1 MLLHESEL
9 TLLDR
14 ALAFGDVVKRSL
26 TSTLSG
32 TVISVS
38 TSVGLRHS
46 FIDPSEPP
54 ENSGHVANVPEEELV
69 LANNWNE
76 GDFVIYKNCWMGV
89 VDEVFDDVAVRLEN
103 GSVVVVEN
111 PFGLEIPILSEEEEA
126 AVQSVSSPMNGT
138 GGVEARTDL
147 KSTSLVGKKLP
158 RPKTV
163 QAPSHLS
170 PGQTVTTTKANLRRG
185 RWLYGAYNASISPTG
200 AVVSVNTVKI
210 VVNWLCQNMMVSGR
224 FVPVEKPDVSIEGD
238 SEISRLRKF
247 RKSTGGFVGIDGEPH
262 AGINGTGGGGELQVG
277 DRVRFRDLESAVV
290 KYQGGVRKIPRSET
304 MGFEVNTFVV
314 VETKTRVRVLWQDM
328 TETIEEARGLV
339 PYLNVDEHE
348 VWPGEMVVIKS
359 EPEDDKIKP
368 TEVETGNMGRQQFEG
383 AWQFFNATLSSAEN
397 AMPAPEFIKP
407 AKVGVIQTANPA
419 ERVAKVMWF
428 AEPKVEVAGN
438 IMIPGSKTGPLGEAV
453 EDVSFYE
460 IVAHQALGV
469 RRGDFVLV
477 APERITAEEPVRD
490 VTPCSD
496 ANNVD
501 HISTQ
506 QQQQAVTDGS
516 QWQQMAEGLRGMVD
530 DGLLANLSAALGNS
544 THPQLQA
551 VSRMLNQLPL
561 INGSQQS
568 SSPSG
573 PQDPQPV
580 GEDAY
585 LDQPLD
591 WVGEI
596 VDLGL
601 DGLITVRLGALDEP
615 VDVKVPIER
624 LHIIFNDDM
633 EFDDL
638 SDEDDE
644 DAEYDSEESGSE
656 DLDFDEDDDSIA
668 VGWADDDMVIEERV
682 YYQGGERLAN
692 DGGEE
697 AWSTDE
703 EMDDMDLEGG
713 NDSPPPLVSLDD
725 TDEDTEMSNS
735 GKLGPEKEELRGEP
749 KESENKVMQP
759 PPIPENMPAPEAFAI
774 PTSSNQPPRFAILD
788 GDVPTDHAFSSQPA
802 TPLDPA
808 FLRRIN
814 KEHKI
819 LSTSLPDG
827 ILVRSWESRMDLLR
841 VLIIG
846 PLNTP
851 YELAPF
857 VFDFHFSRTFPQ
869 TPPLAYFHSWTG
881 GIGRVNPNLY
891 EDGKICLSLLGTWHA
906 ERRNEGWSAGG
917 SSVLQ
922 VLVSL
927 MGLVLVRE
935 PYYSKPPCL
944 GLSLFFSY
952 GMKYRK
958 LQYNDLS
965 AFGLST
971 DHMKVRSRWWGNT
984 QATLF
989 HYI

>member
-32 TVISVS
+32 TIISIS

-54 ENSGHVANVPEEELV
+54 ENSGHVAGVLEEELV
-69 LANNWNE
+69 LANDWNE

-111 PFGLEIPILSEEEEA
+111 PFGLEIPILNEEDEA
-126 AVQSVSSPMNGT
+126 AAQSVSSPINGVGGEAKGEPKPT
-138 GGVEARTDL
+138 GPAGR
-147 KSTSLVGKKLP
+147 KTS

-163 QAPSHLS
+163 QAPTHLS
-170 PGQTVTTTKANLRRG
+170 PGQTVTTAKANLRRG
-185 RWLYGAYNASISPTG
+185 RWLYGAYNASISATG
-200 AVVSVNTVKI
+200 VVVSVSTVKV

-224 FVPVEKPDVSIEGD
+224 FVPVERPDMSIEGD
-238 SEISRLRKF
+238 SEISRLKKF
-247 RKSTGGFVGIDGEPH
+247 RKSTGGFVGIDGKPH
-262 AGINGTGGGGELQVG
+262 AGTHGTGGGGELQVG

-290 KYQGGVRKIPRSET
+290 KYQGGVRKIQRSET
-304 MGFEVNTFVV
+304 MGFEVNTFMV
-314 VETKTRVRVLWQDM
+314 VETRTRVRVLWQDM
-328 TETIEEARGLV
+328 TETIEEARALV

-359 EPEDDKIKP
+359 EPEDDKVKP
-368 TEVETGNMGRQQFEG
+368 AEPETSNTGRQQFEG
-383 AWQFFNATLSSAEN
+383 AWQFFNATLATPEN
-397 AMPAPEFIKP
+397 AMPPPEFIKP

-428 AEPKVEVAGN
+428 IEPKVEVAGN
-438 IMIPGSKTGPLGEAV
+438 IMIPGSKTGPLGENV

-477 APERITAEEPVRD
+477 APERIVSEEPTGD
-490 VTPCSD
+490 ATPSD
-496 ANNVD
+496 DLNGTGHPPARQQLVANE
-501 HISTQ
+501 
-506 QQQQAVTDGS
+506 G

-530 DGLLANLSAALGNS
+530 GGLLANLSAALGNS

-561 INGSQQS
+561 ISGAPQQA
-568 SSPSG
+568 SSPAEL
-573 PQDPQPV
+573 QNPQPL

-601 DGLITVRLGALDEP
+601 DGLVTVRLGALDEP

-624 LHIIFNDDM
+624 LHIIFNDEM
-633 EFDDL
+633 EFDGL
-638 SDEDDE
+638 SEADE

-656 DLDFDEDDDSIA
+656 DLEFDEDGDSEA
-668 VGWADDDMVIEERV
+668 AGWVDDDMVIEEHV
-682 YYQGGERLAN
+682 YYQGGERLEN

-703 EMDDMDLEGG
+703 EVDDMDLEGDDD
-713 NDSPPPLVSLDD
+713 NSMPPLITFEG

-735 GKLGPEKEELRGEP
+735 GKPEPQKAEQKAEVDEKDEKDEKDEED
-749 KESENKVMQP
+749 ENGMQP
-759 PPIPENMPAPEAFAI
+759 PPLPENMPAPEAFAI

-788 GDVPTDHAFSSQPA
+788 SDVPTDQAFGSQPA
-802 TPLDPA
+802 TPLDTA
-808 FLRRIN
+808 FLRRIH

-869 TPPLAYFHSWTG
+869 TPPLAHFHSWTG

-906 ERRNEGWSAGG
+906 ERRNEGWSSGG

-935 PYYSKPPCL
+935 PYYSKLLPHTRF
-944 GLSLFFSY
+944 LFFLGVPGS
-952 GMKYRK
+952 G
-958 LQYNDLS
+958 
-965 AFGLST
+965 T
-971 DHMKVRSRWWGNT
+971 DRESPSKICNC
-984 QATLF
+984 
-989 HYI
+989 

>member
-14 ALAFGDVVKRSL
+14 ALAFGDVVKRNL
-26 TSTLSG
+26 TSSLSG

-46 FIDPSEPP
+46 FIDPNEPP
-54 ENSGHVANVPEEELV
+54 GASGYVSDVLEEELV
-69 LANNWNE
+69 LSNEWND

-111 PFGLEIPILSEEEEA
+111 PLGLEIPILTEEEEA
-126 AVQSVSSPMNGT
+126 QIQNINSSMSDITGEAKGT
-138 GGVEARTDL
+138 KPVATTGR
-147 KSTSLVGKKLP
+147 KLP

-163 QAPSHLS
+163 PSPSHLS

-185 RWLYGAYNASISPTG
+185 RWLYGAYNANISPTG
-200 AVVSVNTVKI
+200 VVIDVNTVKI
-210 VVNWLCQNMMVSGR
+210 GVNWLCQNMMVSGR
-224 FVPVEKPDVSIEGD
+224 FVPVEKPDMFVEGD
-238 SEISRLRKF
+238 VEISQLKKF
-247 RKSTGGFVGIDGEPH
+247 RKSTGGFVDIDGKPFS
-262 AGINGTGGGGELQVG
+262 GVNGTGGGGELQVG
-277 DRVRFRDLESAVV
+277 DRVRFRDLETAVA
-290 KYQGGVRKIPRSET
+290 KYQGGVRKIPRSDT

-314 VETKTRVRVLWQDM
+314 VETRTRVRVLWQDM
-328 TETIEEARGLV
+328 TETIDEARALV

-348 VWPGEMVVIKS
+348 VWPGEMVVVKS
-359 EPEDDKIKP
+359 EPEDDKTKP
-368 TEVETGNMGRQQFEG
+368 VETRPDATGRQQFEG
-383 AWQFFNATLSSAEN
+383 AWNFFNATLATSEN
-397 AMPAPEFIKP
+397 AMPTPEYIKP
-407 AKVGVIQTANPA
+407 QKVGVIQTANPA
-419 ERVAKVMWF
+419 ERVAKVVWF
-428 AEPKVEVAGN
+428 AEPMVEVAGN
-438 IMIPGSKTGPLGEAV
+438 IMVPGSKTGPLGDKV

-460 IVAHQALGV
+460 VVAHQALGV

-477 APERITAEEPVRD
+477 APERLVSEEQQGDSIATA
-490 VTPCSD
+490 SD
-496 ANNVD
+496 RNNMDTSPSQQSAIVD
-501 HISTQ
+501 R
-506 QQQQAVTDGS
+506 S

-530 DGLLANLSAALGNS
+530 GGLLANLSAALGS
-544 THPQLQA
+544 SPSPQLQA

-561 INGSQQS
+561 INEPHTNTLGRQAT
-568 SSPSG
+568 
-573 PQDPQPV
+573 QPV

-585 LDQPLD
+585 MDQSLD

-601 DGLITVRLGALDEP
+601 GGLITVRLGALDKP
-615 VDVKVPIER
+615 KDVKVPIER
-624 LHIIFNDDM
+624 LHIIFNDEM
-633 EFDDL
+633 EFDGL

-656 DLDFDEDDDSIA
+656 DFDEDDDG
-668 VGWADDDMVIEERV
+668 GWIDDDMVIEERV
-682 YYQGGERLAN
+682 YYQGGERLAD

-697 AWSTDE
+697 DWLTDDE
-703 EMDDMDLEGG
+703 GPDDMDLEGG
-713 NDSPPPLVSLDD
+713 GDSPPPLVSVDS
-725 TDEDTEMSNS
+725 TDEDTMMTSRGAHSE
-735 GKLGPEKEELRGEP
+735 EEEQKEEL
-749 KESENKVMQP
+749 KEDKVMQP
-759 PPIPENMPAPEAFAI
+759 PQIPGNMPAPEAFSI
-774 PTSSNQPPRFAILD
+774 PTSSYQPARFAVLD
-788 GDVPTDHAFSSQPA
+788 GEIPSDHAFGEQPA
-802 TPLDPA
+802 TSLDPA

-819 LSTSLPDG
+819 LSSSLPDG
-827 ILVRSWESRMDLLR
+827 ILVRSWERRMDLLR

-869 TPPLAYFHSWTG
+869 TPPLAHFHSWTG

-935 PYYSKPPCL
+935 PYYSE
-944 GLSLFFSY
+944 FFFLVPAVA
-952 GMKYRK
+952 GR
-958 LQYNDLS
+958 
-965 AFGLST
+965 G
-971 DHMKVRSRWWGNT
+971 RS
-984 QATLF
+984 
-989 HYI
+989 

>member
-32 TVISVS
+32 TIISVS

-54 ENSGHVANVPEEELV
+54 ENSGHVTNVLEEELV
-69 LANNWNE
+69 LANDWNE

-126 AVQSVSSPMNGT
+126 AIQSVSSPINGA
-138 GGVEARTDL
+138 GGEARVEPKPTGPAGR
-147 KSTSLVGKKLP
+147 KTS

-163 QAPSHLS
+163 PAPSHLS
-170 PGQTVTTTKANLRRG
+170 PGQTVTTAKANLRRG

-200 AVVSVNTVKI
+200 VVVSVSTVKI

-224 FVPVEKPDVSIEGD
+224 FVPVEKPDMSIEGD
-238 SEISRLRKF
+238 SEVSRLKKF
-247 RKSTGGFVGIDGEPH
+247 RKSTGGFVGIDGRPH
-262 AGINGTGGGGELQVG
+262 AGTNGTGGGGELQVG

-290 KYQGGVRKIPRSET
+290 KYQGGVKKIHRSET

-314 VETKTRVRVLWQDM
+314 VETRTRVRVLWQDM

-359 EPEDDKIKP
+359 EPEDDKMKTAEP
-368 TEVETGNMGRQQFEG
+368 ETGNTGRLQFEG
-383 AWQFFNATLSSAEN
+383 AWQFFNATLATPEN

-428 AEPKVEVAGN
+428 LEPKVEVAGN
-438 IMIPGSKTGPLGEAV
+438 IMIPGSKTGSLGDNV

-477 APERITAEEPVRD
+477 APERIVSEEPAGETTASGDSNSTEDSPALQQLV
-490 VTPCSD
+490 
-496 ANNVD
+496 ANE
-501 HISTQ
+501 
-506 QQQQAVTDGS
+506 G
-516 QWQQMAEGLRGMVD
+516 QWQQVAEGIRGMVD
-530 DGLLANLSAALGNS
+530 GGLLANLSAALGNS

-561 INGSQQS
+561 INGSQQQ
-568 SSPSG
+568 PSNPSE
-573 PQDPQPV
+573 PQNPQPL

-601 DGLITVRLGALDEP
+601 DGLVTVRLGALDEP

-624 LHIIFNDDM
+624 LHIIFNDEM
-633 EFDDL
+633 ELDDL
-638 SDEDDE
+638 SEADE
-644 DAEYDSEESGSE
+644 DAEYDSEEIGS
-656 DLDFDEDDDSIA
+656 DLEFDEDDDNMGTRW
-668 VGWADDDMVIEERV
+668 VDDDMVIEEHV
-682 YYQGGERLAN
+682 YYQGGERLAD
-692 DGGEE
+692 DGDED

-703 EMDDMDLEGG
+703 DVDDMDLEDDH
-713 NDSPPPLVSLDD
+713 DSPPPLISFDD
-725 TDEDTEMSNS
+725 TDEDTEMLNS
-735 GKLGPEKEELRGEP
+735 GKPGSEKVEQKLETDGEGERDG
-749 KESENKVMQP
+749 KIMQP

-788 GDVPTDHAFSSQPA
+788 SDVPTDHAFGGQPA

-808 FLRRIN
+808 FLRRIH

-827 ILVRSWESRMDLLR
+827 ILVRSWESRMDLVR

-846 PLNTP
+846 PINTP

-869 TPPLAYFHSWTG
+869 TPPLAHFHSWTG

-935 PYYSKPPCL
+935 PYYSKL
-944 GLSLFFSY
+944 LL
-952 GMKYRK
+952 
-958 LQYNDLS
+958 
-965 AFGLST
+965 A
-971 DHMKVRSRWWGNT
+971 
-984 QATLF
+984 
-989 HYI
+989 

>member
-14 ALAFGDVVKRSL
+14 ALVFGDVVKRSL

-32 TVISVS
+32 TIISVS

-54 ENSGHVANVPEEELV
+54 ENSGHVANVLEEELV
-69 LANNWNE
+69 LANDWNE

-111 PFGLEIPILSEEEEA
+111 PFGLEIPILSEEEEV
-126 AVQSVSSPMNGT
+126 AVQSVSSPINGA
-138 GGVEARTDL
+138 GGEAGGEPKPTPPA
-147 KSTSLVGKKLP
+147 GKKIS

-163 QAPSHLS
+163 PAPSHLS

-200 AVVSVNTVKI
+200 VVVSVSTVKV

-224 FVPVEKPDVSIEGD
+224 FVPVEKPDMSIEGD
-238 SEISRLRKF
+238 SEISRLKKF
-247 RKSTGGFVGIDGEPH
+247 RKSTGGFVGIDGKPH
-262 AGINGTGGGGELQVG
+262 TGTNGTGGGGELQVG

-290 KYQGGVRKIPRSET
+290 KYQGGVRKIQRSET

-359 EPEDDKIKP
+359 EPEDDKVKLAEPEI
-368 TEVETGNMGRQQFEG
+368 GNTGRQQFEG
-383 AWQFFNATLSSAEN
+383 AWQFFNATLATPEN

-428 AEPKVEVAGN
+428 VEPKVEVAGN
-438 IMIPGSKTGPLGEAV
+438 IMIPGSKTGPLGESV

-460 IVAHQALGV
+460 IIAHQALGV

-477 APERITAEEPVRD
+477 APERIASEEPVAD
-490 VTPCSD
+490 PTPSGD
-496 ANNVD
+496 SGSAE
-501 HISTQ
+501 HSPTRQ
-506 QQQQAVTDGS
+506 QLVPNEG
-516 QWQQMAEGLRGMVD
+516 QWQQMAESLRGMVD
-530 DGLLANLSAALGNS
+530 GGLLANLSAALGNS
-544 THPQLQA
+544 THPQLQV
-551 VSRMLNQLPL
+551 VSRMLNQLPS
-561 INGSQQS
+561 INGPQQQASNSSEPQNSQ
-568 SSPSG
+568 PL
-573 PQDPQPV
+573 

-601 DGLITVRLGALDEP
+601 DGLVTVRLGALDEP

-624 LHIIFNDDM
+624 VHIIFNDEM
-633 EFDDL
+633 ELDGL
-638 SDEDDE
+638 SEADE
-644 DAEYDSEESGSE
+644 DAEYDSEESQDIES
-656 DLDFDEDDDSIA
+656 DEDDDSMGT
-668 VGWADDDMVIEERV
+668 GWVDDDMAIEEHV

-703 EMDDMDLEGG
+703 EVDDMDLEGDD
-713 NDSPPPLVSLDD
+713 DSPPPLISFDD
-725 TDEDTEMSNS
+725 TDEDMEVSNS
-735 GKLGPEKEELRGEP
+735 GKPRPKKTEQEAEIDGKDEGGE
-749 KESENKVMQP
+749 KVMQP

-788 GDVPTDHAFSSQPA
+788 SDVPTDHAFSSQPA
-802 TPLDPA
+802 TPLDTA
-808 FLRRIN
+808 FLRRIH

-869 TPPLAYFHSWTG
+869 TPPLAHFHSWTG
-881 GIGRVNPNLY
+881 GVGRVNPNLY

-935 PYYSKPPCL
+935 PYYSKCL
-944 GLSLFFSY
+944 HGSGSNFCD
-952 GMKYRK
+952 M
-958 LQYNDLS
+958 
-965 AFGLST
+965 A
-971 DHMKVRSRWWGNT
+971 
-984 QATLF
+984 
-989 HYI
+989 

>member
-14 ALAFGDVVKRSL
+14 ALVFGDVVKRSL
-26 TSTLSG
+26 VSTLSG
-32 TVISVS
+32 TIISVS

-46 FIDPSEPP
+46 FVDPSEPP
-54 ENSGHVANVPEEELV
+54 QNSGHVANVLEEELV
-69 LANNWNE
+69 LANDWNE

-126 AVQSVSSPMNGT
+126 AVQSVSSPINGAGEEAGGEPKLT
-138 GGVEARTDL
+138 GPA
-147 KSTSLVGKKLP
+147 GKKTS

-170 PGQTVTTTKANLRRG
+170 PGQTVTTAKANLRRG

-200 AVVSVNTVKI
+200 VVVSVSTVKI

-224 FVPVEKPDVSIEGD
+224 FVPVEKPEMSIEGD
-238 SEISRLRKF
+238 SEISRLKKF
-247 RKSTGGFVGIDGEPH
+247 RKSTGGFVGIDGKPH
-262 AGINGTGGGGELQVG
+262 SGTNGTGGGGELQVG

-290 KYQGGVRKIPRSET
+290 KYQGGVRKIQRSET

-314 VETKTRVRVLWQDM
+314 VETRTRVRVLWQDM

-359 EPEDDKIKP
+359 EPEDDKVKP
-368 TEVETGNMGRQQFEG
+368 AEPDTSDSGRQQFEG
-383 AWQFFNATLSSAEN
+383 AWQFFNAALATPEN

-428 AEPKVEVAGN
+428 VEPKVEVAGN
-438 IMIPGSKTGPLGEAV
+438 IMIPGSKTGPLGETV

-460 IVAHQALGV
+460 IIAHQALGV

-477 APERITAEEPVRD
+477 APERIASEEP
-490 VTPCSD
+490 TAD
-496 ANNVD
+496 AMPGDPGNAEPLVANE
-501 HISTQ
+501 
-506 QQQQAVTDGS
+506 G
-516 QWQQMAEGLRGMVD
+516 QWRQMAEGLRGMVD
-530 DGLLANLSAALGNS
+530 GGLLANLSAALGNS

-561 INGSQQS
+561 VN
-568 SSPSG
+568 SPEQTSNPSE
-573 PQDPQPV
+573 PQNPQLL
-580 GEDAY
+580 GENAY

-601 DGLITVRLGALDEP
+601 DGFVTVRLGALDEP

-624 LHIIFNDDM
+624 LHIIFNDEM
-633 EFDDL
+633 EFDGL
-638 SDEDDE
+638 SEADE
-644 DAEYDSEESGSE
+644 DAEYDSEESQ
-656 DLDFDEDDDSIA
+656 DLEFDEDNDSMGA
-668 VGWADDDMVIEERV
+668 GWVDDDMVIEEHV

-703 EMDDMDLEGG
+703 EVDDMDLEVGD
-713 NDSPPPLVSLDD
+713 DSPPPLINFDD
-725 TDEDTEMSNS
+725 TDEDMEMSNS
-735 GKLGPEKEELRGEP
+735 EKTGPKKTEQKAEIDGKDEGGE
-749 KESENKVMQP
+749 KVMQP

-788 GDVPTDHAFSSQPA
+788 SDVSTDHAFSSQPA
-802 TPLDPA
+802 TPLDTT
-808 FLRRIN
+808 FLRRIH

-827 ILVRSWESRMDLLR
+827 ILVRSWEGRIDLLR

-869 TPPLAYFHSWTG
+869 TPPLAHFHSWTG
-881 GIGRVNPNLY
+881 GVGRVNPNLY

-935 PYYSKPPCL
+935 PYYSK
-944 GLSLFFSY
+944 LFP
-952 GMKYRK
+952 
-958 LQYNDLS
+958 
-965 AFGLST
+965 T
-971 DHMKVRSRWWGNT
+971 
-984 QATLF
+984 
-989 HYI
+989 

>member
-32 TVISVS
+32 TVVSVA

-54 ENSGHVANVPEEELV
+54 ENSGHVTNIPEEELV
-69 LANNWNE
+69 LANDWNE
-76 GDFVIYKNCWMGV
+76 GDFVIFKNCWMGV

-126 AVQSVSSPMNGT
+126 AVQSVSSPMNGA
-138 GGVEARTDL
+138 GGAEPRVESKL
-147 KSTSLVGKKLP
+147 TSSVGRKVP

-185 RWLYGAYNASISPTG
+185 RWLYGAYNPTVSPTG
-200 AVVSVNTVKI
+200 VVVSVNTVKI

-224 FVPVEKPDVSIEGD
+224 FVPVEKPDMSIEGD
-238 SEISRLRKF
+238 SEISRLKKF
-247 RKSTGGFVGIDGEPH
+247 RKSTGGFVGIDGNPH

-277 DRVRFRDLESAVV
+277 DRVRFRDLEGAVV

-328 TETIEEARGLV
+328 TETVEEARGLV

-359 EPEDDKIKP
+359 EPEDDSIKP
-368 TEVETGNMGRQQFEG
+368 AEPESGNTGRQQFEG
-383 AWQFFNATLSSAEN
+383 AWQFFNATLSTPEN
-397 AMPAPEFIKP
+397 AVPAPEFIKP

-419 ERVAKVMWF
+419 ERVAKVKWF
-428 AEPKVEVAGN
+428 SEPKVEVAGN
-438 IMIPGSKTGPLGEAV
+438 IMIPGSKTGPLGEAL

-477 APERITAEEPVRD
+477 APERVITQEPVG
-490 VTPCSD
+490 D
-496 ANNVD
+496 AAPSGDTNSTD
-501 HISTQ
+501 YPPTQ
-506 QQQQAVTDGS
+506 QQTMVDGG

-530 DGLLANLSAALGNS
+530 GGLLANLSAALGNS

-561 INGSQQS
+561 INGPQQQS
-568 SSPSG
+568 SNPPG
-573 PQDPQPV
+573 PQNPQPV

-585 LDQPLD
+585 LGQPLD

-596 VDLGL
+596 VHLGL

-615 VDVKVPIER
+615 VDVRVPIER

-633 EFDDL
+633 EFDGL

-644 DAEYDSEESGSE
+644 DADESQSE
-656 DLDFDEDDDSIA
+656 DLEFDEDDDSMA
-668 VGWADDDMVIEERV
+668 AGWVDDDMAIEEHV

-697 AWSTDE
+697 AWSTDDE
-703 EMDDMDLEGG
+703 VDDMDLEGD
-713 NDSPPPLVSLDD
+713 NDSPPPLVSLDNS
-725 TDEDTEMSNS
+725 DEDIEMSNS
-735 GKLGPEKEELRGEP
+735 GKPQPEKEKPNEEP
-749 KESENKVMQP
+749 EENREKVMQP

-774 PTSSNQPPRFAILD
+774 PTSSNQPPRFAVLD
-788 GDVPTDHAFSSQPA
+788 SEVPTDHAFGSQPA
-802 TPLDPA
+802 TPLDTA
-808 FLRRIN
+808 ILRRIN

-857 VFDFHFSRTFPQ
+857 VFDFHFSKTFPQ
-869 TPPLAYFHSWTG
+869 TPPLAHFHSWTG

-935 PYYSKPPCL
+935 PYYSKFPPL
-944 GLSLFFSY
+944 DF
-952 GMKYRK
+952 
-958 LQYNDLS
+958 
-965 AFGLST
+965 
-971 DHMKVRSRWWGNT
+971 
-984 QATLF
+984 
-989 HYI
+989 